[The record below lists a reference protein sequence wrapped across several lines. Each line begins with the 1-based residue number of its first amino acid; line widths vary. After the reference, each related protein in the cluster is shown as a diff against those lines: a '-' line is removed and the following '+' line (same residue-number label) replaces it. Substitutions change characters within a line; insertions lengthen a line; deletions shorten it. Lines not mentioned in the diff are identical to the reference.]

1 MCRSKL
7 IFLLAVFIS
16 PANAQELCTYQ
27 TYSWNT
33 IKKEAVNYETVKKP
47 YAELTADEVD
57 AYTGCNVC
65 EQDQRIIDLPP
76 LKPFKVCHILAPRL
90 TSVLEDLLKQGEPVY
105 NVIGYR
111 VGKTRGDVDGDGN
124 RTGFSNHSFG
134 VAIDINPEQNGLYDK
149 CIRFNQSCRLIRGGP
164 WSPKNEGSLKADG
177 AIVGAMEDLG
187 LKWGGQILGKQKDF
201 MHFSPGGY

>member
-57 AYTGCNVC
+57 AYTGCSVC

-76 LKPFKVCHILAPRL
+76 LKPFKICHIMASRL
-90 TSVLEDLLKQGEPVY
+90 TRVLEDLLRQGEPV
-105 NVIGYR
+105 NSVIGYR
-111 VGKTRGDVDGDGN
+111 VGKTRGEIDGDGK

-134 VAIDINPEQNGLYDK
+134 VAVDINPEQNGLYDK
-149 CIRFNQSCRLIRGGP
+149 CTGFSQSCRLIRGGP
-164 WSPKNEGSLKADG
+164 WNPENEGSLKADG

-187 LKWGGQILGKQKDF
+187 LKWGGQISGRQKDF
-201 MHFSPGGY
+201 MHFSPTGY